1 MNAWCGCCSHGGVW
15 HEKIGARVSEKCT
28 SSFQQRVLTKTVFYM
43 SLQSLFAKLQTQF
56 ISITFGDH
64 NFCFVYK
71 YLLMPANHFSSNSYG
86 GWNIQY
92 LSGMDA
98 MGRFFFHFLQGKQY
112 WLLPVCFSEQFPF
125 GSTLKEKNLILWGIL
140 YSFQSRSSRKS
151 EAKTCWELPPL

>member
-28 SSFQQRVLTKTVFYM
+28 SSFQQKVLTKTVFYM

-86 GWNIQY
+86 GWIVHVIYFKYIQY

-98 MGRFFFHFLQGKQY
+98 MGRFFFHFYRGNNTDCSLFAFLNSFPSG
-112 WLLPVCFSEQFPF
+112 LL
-125 GSTLKEKNLILWGIL
+125 
-140 YSFQSRSSRKS
+140 
-151 EAKTCWELPPL
+151 